1 MKPSRHGYWRCLV
14 AVLLII
20 IGWMSYDWFIQA
32 RDNHHDTSEHKLI
45 DCTNSTL
52 SVQFV
57 MPPARAFMLLL
68 GYPKGEKS
76 TFTNVFSGQVE
87 IRRAGT
93 NIVSFS
99 VESDFVQECNWLT
112 HRGMG
117 DAYVLNWSSTKPGLT
132 SLLKVG
138 HAYEM
143 NVQFSRPPPTNTS
156 LWAFFT
162 QRHADVQR
170 SNSIVLIPRQP

>member
-1 MKPSRHGYWRCLV
+1 MKPSRNAFRRCLV
-14 AVLLII
+14 AISLGIV
-20 IGWMSYDWFIQA
+20 GWMSYDWFIQA

-68 GYPKGEKS
+68 GYPKGEKA
-76 TFTNVFSGQVE
+76 TFTNAFSGQVE

-99 VESDFVQECNWLT
+99 VESDLVQECNWLT

-117 DAYVLNWSSTKPGLT
+117 EAYVLNWFSTEPGLT
-132 SLLKVG
+132 TLLKAG

-143 NVQFSRPPPTNTS
+143 NFQFSRPPPTNTS

-170 SNSIVLIPRQP
+170 SNSIVLIPRHP

>member
-1 MKPSRHGYWRCLV
+1 MKPSRNAFWRCLV
-14 AVLLII
+14 AVSLGTV
-20 IGWMSYDWFIQA
+20 GWMSYNWFIQA
-32 RDNHHDTSEHKLI
+32 RDNYHDCSEHKLT

-57 MPPARAFMLLL
+57 MPPAHAFMLLL
-68 GYPKGEKS
+68 GYPKGEKA
-76 TFTNVFSGQVE
+76 TFTNTFSGQVE

-93 NIVSFS
+93 NVVSFS
-99 VESDFVQECNWLT
+99 VESDLVQECNWLT

-117 DAYVLNWSSTKPGLT
+117 DAYVLNWASTKPGLT
-132 SLLKVG
+132 ALLKAG

-143 NVQFSRPPPTNTS
+143 NVQFTRPPPSNAS

-170 SNSIVLIPRQP
+170 SNSIVLLPRQP